1 MEKTDNQVNMEL
13 EDFKKLIADLVR
25 YKEDPELDA
34 ETKRAIQ
41 DLSSTLRY
49 QLEFDLMQKLVT
61 ESSSLKDR
69 ESGDLLSDLG
79 ELPKKADPENF

>member
-1 MEKTDNQVNMEL
+1 MMISMEKTDNQVNMEL

-49 QLEFDLMQKLVT
+49 QLEFDLMQK
-61 ESSSLKDR
+61 
-69 ESGDLLSDLG
+69 
-79 ELPKKADPENF
+79 